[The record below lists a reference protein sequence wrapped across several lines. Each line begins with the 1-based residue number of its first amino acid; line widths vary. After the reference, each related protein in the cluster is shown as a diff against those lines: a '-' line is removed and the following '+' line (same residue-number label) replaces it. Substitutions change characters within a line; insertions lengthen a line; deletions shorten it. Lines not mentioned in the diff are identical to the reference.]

1 MALDRLTQQI
11 LNQHQAHLVDLTE
24 AVEANTATVAGHSV
38 RVQALEVAARRTV
51 IDRAGETLARF
62 SAPVQIVI
70 LACGTTSALA
80 LLFLGALL
88 ASGTSPEAFALR
100 FLDRAGEVL
109 SAYGRDECA
118 TAPTAAPPH
127 APLHQLPPAGEAGE
141 EAVVPVS
148 PTEEN

>member
-11 LNQHQAHLVDLTE
+11 LNQHQAHLADLTD
-24 AVEANTATVAGHSV
+24 AVEGNNAALAGHSAQL
-38 RVQALEVAARRTV
+38 RALEALLRRGFLE
-51 IDRAGETLARF
+51 RAGDALSRF

-70 LACGTTSALA
+70 LACGTTSGLA

-109 SAYGRDECA
+109 SVYGRGECA
-118 TAPTAAPPH
+118 TGPAPLPTDH
-127 APLHQLPPAGEAGE
+127 APSHAPVLPPAGE
-141 EAVVPVS
+141 EASAPVS
-148 PTEEN
+148 TPEEP

>member
-24 AVEANTATVAGHSV
+24 AVEANTATVAGHSE
-38 RVQALEVAARRTV
+38 RLRALEAAARRTV
-51 IDRAGETLARF
+51 IDRAGEALARF

-118 TAPTAAPPH
+118 TAPIAPASH
-127 APLHQLPPAGEAGE
+127 APTPPIPPAGEAGE
-141 EAVVPVS
+141 KAAVPVS